1 MKKCFGIESK
11 RQQHEQINSK
21 TTSKSSLRFF
31 KRSSSSKKNAPVRG
45 EIKCDIDNIT
55 MPDIVIRHQNKSD
68 KQLISRKKIIT

>member
-1 MKKCFGIESK
+1 MKKCFGIQSK

-31 KRSSSSKKNAPVRG
+31 KRSSSSKKNAPVRR
-45 EIKCDIDNIT
+45 EIKCDIDNI
-55 MPDIVIRHQNKSD
+55 IRYQKKSD